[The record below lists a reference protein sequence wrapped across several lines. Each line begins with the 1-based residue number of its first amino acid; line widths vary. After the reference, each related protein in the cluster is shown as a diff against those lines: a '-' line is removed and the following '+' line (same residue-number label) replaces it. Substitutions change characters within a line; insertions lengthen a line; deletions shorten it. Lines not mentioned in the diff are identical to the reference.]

1 MISTSAVSGSNF
13 FGASSARAT
22 SLIKNSV
29 KHALLLA
36 MAMGAMASGASAE
49 TLLMPTRD
57 ARQGVPVVVWGVH
70 TQVAGTV
77 CALDYGDGSIENCT
91 GVDRS
96 YIAYPK
102 TYASQ
107 GTYTVRLT
115 VGLETTTTTI
125 QIFNAAVLT
134 ADNNRSLG
142 INMAIQDGLRYLW
155 TSQINRAANF
165 PASVSTT
172 WRSSGFTGADT
183 SLVVLAFENQG
194 YKITPN
200 VPPTGIYEKYAV
212 RRGINHVLGTL
223 TPVTLTAEADA
234 ATNNPCQVYLD
245 CVGLTTNQGD
255 AGYTIGMAILGFAGS
270 GAAAQVNTE
279 IGNCASATPGY
290 VCNKTY
296 GEIMQRLVNALV
308 WGQLNAGTGLGGW
321 QYNLNQGSFDGSTAG
336 WAVLGLLDAQAAG
349 ATVPA
354 FAKTR
359 FKVGFD
365 NTLNTNGSFD
375 YTQDANPAVGSSA
388 GPQKAGTGLQGL
400 FFINETT
407 GVRVSSVTNNIN
419 SWWNGPG
426 GIGQD
431 AWGCGDNPNQNKGC
445 AYSMFNNFKG
455 LRLHGVNTLPGV
467 TRPAGPGSQPAG
479 DWYADYQDWLVA
491 NQSAPSTVAGGS
503 WPAPAMAFSAIY
515 SGATTT
521 PIKTA
526 IAELI
531 LSPVALVA
539 PDALLFSTVGL
550 SPNTATNP
558 VGTSHTVTA
567 FTQAVNNAPVPGVSI
582 VFRVMTGPNAG
593 KTGGGLTA
601 GDGRTTFTY
610 TDTAGPGIDTIQAF
624 IGTTLSSNVV
634 QKIWGLACDINNDG
648 RVSPADILLIRSR
661 LNSVATSVT
670 DPYDPN
676 RDGIVNVADMRY
688 CQLRQTAATP

>member
-1 MISTSAVSGSNF
+1 MTFTHEFDNRHEPGAIGAKVTGMFKGLLKRAALVAV
-13 FGASSARAT
+13 
-22 SLIKNSV
+22 
-29 KHALLLA
+29 A
-36 MAMGAMASGASAE
+36 MAGLVSAASAE

-77 CALDYGDGSIENCT
+77 CSLDYGDLSPPQVCT
-91 GVDRS
+91 ASDRS
-96 YIAYPK
+96 YIAFAK

-125 QIFNAAVLT
+125 QVFNPAVLT

-165 PASVSTT
+165 PTSVSTS

-183 SLVVLAFENQG
+183 SIVVLAFENQG

-223 TPVTLTAEADA
+223 TTVALTPEADA
-234 ATNNPCQVYLD
+234 GINNPCQVYAD

-270 GAAAQVNTE
+270 GATAHINTE
-279 IGNCASATPGY
+279 VAGY
-290 VCNKTY
+290 TNGKTY

-308 WGQLNAGTGLGGW
+308 WGQFNTGTALGGW

-354 FAKTR
+354 FARTR

-365 NTLNTNGSFD
+365 NALNTDGSFD
-375 YTQDANPAVGSSA
+375 YIQDANPAAGSNA

-400 FFINETT
+400 FFTNETT
-407 GVRVSSVTNNIN
+407 GVRVSSVITNIN
-419 SWWNGPG
+419 SWWNGLG
-426 GIGQD
+426 GIGQNV
-431 AWGCGDNPNQNKGC
+431 WGCGDNGSPNKGC

-455 LRLHGVNTLPGV
+455 LRLQGVSTLPGV
-467 TRPAGPGSQPAG
+467 TRPAGPGTQPAG

-491 NQSAPSTVAGGS
+491 NQTAPTTTAGGS
-503 WPAPAMAFSAIY
+503 WSAPTMAFSAIY
-515 SGATTT
+515 SGAATT

-550 SPNTATNP
+550 SPATATNP

-567 FTQAVNNAPVPGVSI
+567 FAQAVNNSPVPGVSI
-582 VFRVMTGPNAG
+582 VFRVITGPNAG
-593 KTGGGLTA
+593 KNGGGITGG
-601 GDGRTTFTY
+601 DGKTTFTY

-648 RVSPADILLIRSR
+648 KVSPADILLIRSR
-661 LNSVATSVT
+661 LNTVATSTT

-676 RDGIVNVADMRY
+676 RDGVVNVADMRY
-688 CQLRQTAATP
+688 CQLRQTAAAP